1 VLNAS
6 FYTEYVSIEEDVII
20 LKTVNIIFVSGKDVT
35 FMLDNNERRKLISWL
50 NDSENPNKVY
60 VLKQK
65 SDNIETFI
73 TYTIYKSKIEYAV
86 Y

>member
-1 VLNAS
+1 M
-6 FYTEYVSIEEDVII
+6 
-20 LKTVNIIFVSGKDVT
+20 KTVNIIFVSGNEVT
-35 FMLDNNERRKLISWL
+35 LMLDDNDRRNLISWL
-50 NDSENPNKVY
+50 NDSENPNNVY

-65 SDNIETFI
+65 SANIETFI

>member
-1 VLNAS
+1 MK
-6 FYTEYVSIEEDVII
+6 EDVII
-20 LKTVNIIFVSGKDVT
+20 LKTVNIIFVSGNEVAL
-35 FMLDNNERRKLISWL
+35 MLNDNDRRNLISWL
-50 NDSENPNKVY
+50 NDSENPNNVY

-65 SDNIETFI
+65 SANIETYI

>member
-1 VLNAS
+1 MK
-6 FYTEYVSIEEDVII
+6 I
-20 LKTVNIIFVSGKDVT
+20 VNIIFVSGDDVA
-35 FMLDNNERRKLISWL
+35 FMLDDNERRKLISWL
-50 NDSENPNKVY
+50 NDSENPNNVY
-60 VLKQK
+60 LIRQK

>member
-1 VLNAS
+1 M
-6 FYTEYVSIEEDVII
+6 
-20 LKTVNIIFVSGKDVT
+20 KTVNIIFVSGKDVVL
-35 FMLDNNERRKLISWL
+35 MLNDNDRSNLISWL
-50 NDSENPNKVY
+50 NDSENPNNVY

-65 SDNIETFI
+65 SANIEMYI

>member
-1 VLNAS
+1 M
-6 FYTEYVSIEEDVII
+6 II

-35 FMLDNNERRKLISWL
+35 FMLDDNERGNFISWL
-50 NDSENPNKVY
+50 NDCENSNLVY

-65 SDNIETFI
+65 DANIETYK
-73 TYTIYKSKIEYAV
+73 TYTVFKSKIEYAV

>member
-1 VLNAS
+1 MTAKLL
-6 FYTEYVSIEEDVII
+6 YTQCVSMKEDVII
-20 LKTVNIIFVSGKDVT
+20 LKTVNIIFVSGNEVT
-35 FMLDNNERRKLISWL
+35 LMLDDNDRRNLISWL
-50 NDSENPNKVY
+50 NDSENPNNVY

-65 SDNIETFI
+65 SANIETFI

>member
-1 VLNAS
+1 M
-6 FYTEYVSIEEDVII
+6 II
-20 LKTVNIIFVSGKDVT
+20 LNTVNIIFVSGKDVT
-35 FMLDNNERRKLISWL
+35 FVLDNNERRKLISWL
-50 NDSENPNKVY
+50 NDSENPNNVY
-60 VLKQK
+60 VLKQA

>member
-1 VLNAS
+1 M
-6 FYTEYVSIEEDVII
+6 
-20 LKTVNIIFVSGKDVT
+20 KTVNIIFVSGKDVE
-35 FMLDNNERRKLISWL
+35 FMLNDNERRKLIAWL

-65 SDNIETFI
+65 SANIETFI
-73 TYTIYKSKIEYAV
+73 TYTIYKSKIEYAL

>member
-1 VLNAS
+1 LTP
-6 FYTEYVSIEEDVII
+6 FYTECVSMKEDVII
-20 LKTVNIIFVSGKDVT
+20 LKTVNIIFVSGNEVAL
-35 FMLDNNERRKLISWL
+35 MLNDNDRRNLISWL
-50 NDSENPNKVY
+50 NDSENPNNVY

-65 SDNIETFI
+65 SANIETYI

>member
-1 VLNAS
+1 MG
-6 FYTEYVSIEEDVII
+6 
-20 LKTVNIIFVSGKDVT
+20 TVNIVFESGRDIA
-35 FMLDNNERRKLISWL
+35 FILDNNERRKLISWL
-50 NDSENPNKVY
+50 NDSEDPNKVY

>member
-1 VLNAS
+1 
-6 FYTEYVSIEEDVII
+6 
-20 LKTVNIIFVSGKDVT
+20 
-35 FMLDNNERRKLISWL
+35 MLDNNERRKLISWL

>member
-1 VLNAS
+1 LTP
-6 FYTEYVSIEEDVII
+6 FYTECVSIEEDVII
-20 LKTVNIIFVSGKDVT
+20 LKTVNIIFVSGKNVT
-35 FMLDNNERRKLISWL
+35 FVLDNNERRKLISWL

-60 VLKQK
+60 VLKQENA
-65 SDNIETFI
+65 NIETVI

>member
-1 VLNAS
+1 M
-6 FYTEYVSIEEDVII
+6 
-20 LKTVNIIFVSGKDVT
+20 KTVNIIFVSGNDVV
-35 FMLDNNERRKLISWL
+35 LSLNDNERRKLISWL
-50 NDSENPNKVY
+50 NDSENPNNVY
-60 VLKQK
+60 VLKQN

>member
-1 VLNAS
+1 M
-6 FYTEYVSIEEDVII
+6 II

-35 FMLDNNERRKLISWL
+35 LMLDDNQSVNFISWL
-50 NDSENPNKVY
+50 NDCENTNLVY

-65 SDNIETFI
+65 DANTETYK
-73 TYTIYKSKIEYAV
+73 TYTIFKSKIEYAV

>member
-1 VLNAS
+1 M
-6 FYTEYVSIEEDVII
+6 
-20 LKTVNIIFVSGKDVT
+20 KTVNIVFVSGNDVV
-35 FMLDNNERRKLISWL
+35 LSLNDNERRKLISWL

>member
-1 VLNAS
+1 M
-6 FYTEYVSIEEDVII
+6 II
-20 LKTVNIIFVSGKDVT
+20 LKTVNIIFVSGNEVAL
-35 FMLDNNERRKLISWL
+35 MLNDNDRRNLISWL
-50 NDSENPNKVY
+50 NDSENPNNVY

-65 SDNIETFI
+65 SANIETYI

>member
-1 VLNAS
+1 MTP
-6 FYTEYVSIEEDVII
+6 FYTECVSIEEDVII
-20 LKTVNIIFVSGKDVT
+20 LKTVNIIFVSGNDVAL
-35 FMLDNNERRKLISWL
+35 MLNDNDRSNLISWL
-50 NDSENPNKVY
+50 NDSENPNNVY

-65 SDNIETFI
+65 SDNIETYI